1 MQSETWWDKKLHI
14 DTCGRE
20 DFLTDPDCNAYEPTD
35 YRVLGRL
42 AESGYLMRASK
53 LLDYGCGKGRCVFY
67 LAAATGCS
75 AVGVENDE
83 RLFGQALANLRTAKI
98 PREYKQKI
106 RLLHADARLYQPVD
120 EDCFFFFNPFSEEVF
135 KTVLGRIRQSY
146 YAKIRPIRLFL
157 YYPEDSFVALLMAE
171 PELMFVDE
179 IDCTDL
185 FPEGS
190 RRERILI
197 FEI

>member
-1 MQSETWWDKKLHI
+1 MQSDFWYDRKLHI

-35 YRVLGRL
+35 YRVLERL
-42 AESGYLMRASK
+42 ARSGYLARESR
-53 LLDYGCGKGRCVFY
+53 LLDYGCGKGRCVLY

-75 AVGVENDE
+75 AVGIDNNA
-83 RLFGQALANLRTAKI
+83 RLIEQADANLQNARI
-98 PREYKQKI
+98 HRDYKDKI
-106 RLLHADARLYQPVD
+106 RFLHADARLYQPGE
-120 EDCFFFFNPFSEEVF
+120 EDCFFFFNPFSEEIF
-135 KTVLGRIRQSY
+135 GTVLGRIRRSY
-146 YAKIRPIRLFL
+146 YAAIRPIRLFL
-157 YYPEDSFVALLMAE
+157 YYPEDTFLGRLMVE
-171 PELMFVDE
+171 PEFMFADE

-197 FEI
+197 FEM